1 MKAALRWA
9 PGHVAQWRSLMQNN
23 VDSVI
28 PVPFFFFLK
37 KTNINAY
44 ILKKIS
50 KKRHKELL
58 TVDTFQEKSGMED
71 KLPFYCK
78 PFS

>member
-1 MKAALRWA
+1 MSSRTR
-9 PGHVAQWRSLMQNN
+9 RSVKEPDAKQCGQC
-23 VDSVI
+23 DSRAF
-28 PVPFFFFLK
+28 FFFFLK